1 MESELGFKLESEMD
15 FDLELEMGFELKRN
29 EEIHLEM
36 KMINEMV
43 L

>member
-1 MESELGFKLESEMD
+1 MESELGSEMD
-15 FDLELEMGFELKRN
+15 FDLELEMGFKLKRN

-36 KMINEMV
+36 KMINEME

>member
-36 KMINEMV
+36 KMINEME